1 MFKAGQG
8 EDGGAIGG
16 AVGGALLGLAG
27 VGVGV
32 GIAAYCIWK
41 NRWCKG
47 MFLRCVCTIVETTV
61 LILACN
67 NKKKPTPLLPPHDV

>member
-8 EDGGAIGG
+8 EDGGAIGGAVGG

-32 GIAAYCIWK
+32 GIAAYYIWK
-41 NRWCKG
+41 NKCGKG
-47 MFLRCVCTIVETTV
+47 MFLRCAMRAQCYEGTM
-61 LILACN
+61 L
-67 NKKKPTPLLPPHDV
+67 